1 MARHCALLAF
11 CLIALVAPAVRGD
24 LTQVQVEECS
34 SGSTSNVDAVR
45 ISHCA
50 TLPCTVT
57 LEDTP
62 KVEIDFRAAHDSNT
76 LRVRVLGAIGDM
88 APQPFPAFKTD
99 ACNFMGVSCPVK
111 AGDKYTAKFDLA
123 MSRTFPPVAGKAV
136 FKGQDAA
143 GEFFCFKVPVELK
156 H

>member
-1 MARHCALLAF
+1 MVRHCALAL
-11 CLIALVAPAVRGD
+11 CLIAFVAPAVYGN
-24 LTQVQVEECS
+24 LSQVEVEACS
-34 SGSTSNVDAVR
+34 DGSTSNVAAVR
-45 ISHCA
+45 FSHCS

-57 LEDTP
+57 LADKP
-62 KVEIDFRAAHDSNT
+62 RVEIDFQAPHDSKT

-88 APQPFPAFKTD
+88 APQPFPGFKTD
-99 ACNFMGVSCPVK
+99 ACNFMGVSCPLK
-111 AGDKYTAKFDLA
+111 AGEKYTAKFDLTL
-123 MSRTFPPVAGKAV
+123 SPTFPPVAAKAV

>member
-34 SGSTSNVDAVR
+34 SGSTSNVDA
-45 ISHCA
+45 
-50 TLPCTVT
+50 
-57 LEDTP
+57 
-62 KVEIDFRAAHDSNT
+62 VEIDFRAAHDSNT

-123 MSRTFPPVAGKAV
+123 MSPTFPPVAGKAV